1 MSCNLNIN
9 PKQRDQEILDM
20 QEKFYQKLGEKSLEM
35 FRLKQK
41 LRETENEKNQD
52 IFRLKQKLREMNRK
66 YGSPYESSTLK
77 MENQISTLN
86 EENSKLREIINKI
99 VNI

>member
-1 MSCNLNIN
+1 
-9 PKQRDQEILDM
+9 M
-20 QEKFYQKLGEKSLEM
+20 QDKFHQKLCEKDLEI

-41 LRETENEKNQD
+41 LRETESEKNQE

-86 EENSKLREIINKI
+86 EENSKLQKIISKI
-99 VNI
+99 IHIKQEPPEEGGSEDHV